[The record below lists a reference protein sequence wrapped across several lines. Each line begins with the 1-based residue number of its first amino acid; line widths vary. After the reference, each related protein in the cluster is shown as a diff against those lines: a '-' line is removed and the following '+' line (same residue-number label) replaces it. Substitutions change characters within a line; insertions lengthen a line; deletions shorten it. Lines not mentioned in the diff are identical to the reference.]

1 MYLQYIVSTGGSS
14 SVEAVWESTSLYAVH
29 VVMKKTI
36 EELEFTIPKLAKFG
50 EAAADK
56 GENIQAN
63 RIFSRL
69 LKAVSCSAD
78 LSVRIRCSALTKMAS
93 FYRKI
98 EDIPQLQE
106 VLEILSPLSTLN
118 NQDLRINPHEMLARS
133 YLTTS
138 MQMSTTFRRV
148 VPSNGP
154 SVHSP
159 ALHQSIRCANNE
171 VFRLVLQA
179 ITQNRRGYPSLAGS
193 PNESLDPNKDLE
205 GRDTLGRTPL
215 CLACHLGDEGKCEA
229 LICAG
234 ARVNEVDCD
243 GQTILS
249 VAAGKG
255 LLKIV
260 ESLVLRQ
267 AEVNPV
273 LLVRKGS
280 TPLQAAADS
289 GHLEVVKFLLSYG
302 ANVHTKRFL
311 DNKTAKQLAQD
322 RGHEII
328 VKELDEWEKRK
339 HPQESTHD
347 EIVQIA
353 PPMMPGALR
362 EDLRNLEPAQS
373 ANSFRMMP
381 RMDDMIA
388 VSGSRDFDMTPTDVF
403 SPDGQSMDDFGL
415 GPIPDWCQIFPS
427 FDPSLP
433 VPDLGQNMDI

>member
-1 MYLQYIVSTGGSS
+1 MYLQYIISTGGSS

-50 EAAADK
+50 EAAAEK
-56 GENIQAN
+56 GENIQAY
-63 RIFSRL
+63 RIFGSL
-69 LKAVSCSAD
+69 LKAVNCSAD

-93 FYRKI
+93 FYRKV

-106 VLEILSPLSTLN
+106 VLEILSPLSTSN

-154 SVHSP
+154 PVHSP

-243 GQTILS
+243 GQTILT

-255 LLKIV
+255 LLKTV
-260 ESLVLRQ
+260 ESLVLHQ

-280 TPLQAAADS
+280 TPLQAAAEG
-289 GHLEVVKFLLSYG
+289 GHLEVVKVLLSYG
-302 ANVHTKRFL
+302 ANVHTQRFL

-322 RGHEII
+322 RGHEIV
-328 VKELDEWEKRK
+328 VKELDEWGTGK
-339 HPQESTHD
+339 HPQATTHD
-347 EIVQIA
+347 EIV
-353 PPMMPGALR
+353 PPIMPGALR
-362 EDLRNLEPAQS
+362 EDHRNLEPAQP
-373 ANSFRMMP
+373 ANSFRIMQ
-381 RMDDMIA
+381 RMDDMMA
-388 VSGSRDFDMTPTDVF
+388 VSGSQEFGMTPRDAF
-403 SPDGQSMDDFGL
+403 SQDGQSMDDFDL
-415 GPIPDWCQIFPS
+415 GPIENWDQIFPS

-433 VPDLGQNMDI
+433 IPDLGQDMDI